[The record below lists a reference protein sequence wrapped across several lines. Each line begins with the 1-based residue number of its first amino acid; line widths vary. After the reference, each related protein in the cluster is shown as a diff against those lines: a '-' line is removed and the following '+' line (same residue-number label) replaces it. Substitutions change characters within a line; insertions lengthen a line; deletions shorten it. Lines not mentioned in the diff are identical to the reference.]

1 MKKCPKCIAINR
13 LEAKECTCCGYSFD
27 PPDNRENFI
36 KDMIMKKILVLIMV
50 LCSACLANDLPFVI
64 DAGIRLANYAK
75 ANNLTKEQ
83 ILDINETQAHNILSL
98 SYADKNSQL
107 LSVAFAV
114 IKGHACNFVFPP
126 AEVNEPN
133 FTEIVAKNYP
143 QAVITVTDSNTIT
156 VKFTNV
162 SLKPAEL
169 VAEAKKEAD
178 LKEESKVK

>member
-1 MKKCPKCIAINR
+1 MTMKK
-13 LEAKECTCCGYSFD
+13 F
-27 PPDNRENFI
+27 
-36 KDMIMKKILVLIMV
+36 LVLVM
-50 LCSACLANDLPFVI
+50 LLSSMCLAVELPFVL
-64 DAGIRLANYAK
+64 DAGIKLANYAR
-75 ANNLTKEQ
+75 ANNLTREQ

-126 AEVNEPN
+126 TEVNEPN
-133 FTEIVAKNYP
+133 FTEIMTKNYP
-143 QAVITVTDSNTIT
+143 QAVITVNDSNTIT

-169 VAEAKKEAD
+169 VAEAKKESD
-178 LKEESKVK
+178 LKEEGAVK